1 MITVVGSINID
12 LVASVAQA
20 PEAGE
25 TTMASDYHV
34 HHGGK
39 GGNQAVAAARLGA
52 PVRFVGAVGEDD
64 FGTQLLE
71 GLDSEGIDTQAIRRV
86 PGSSGIA
93 LITVEDG
100 GENRIIVVPGAN
112 GTLTDDTL
120 SAQLFDDT
128 DVVLVQLETPPVFVG
143 AAIARAHASGAEV
156 VLNAAPAAPLD
167 AIDMTQVDWLMVNAG
182 EAAFLLG
189 ETESRDRSGAEQH
202 ASALQAAY
210 GTGIVITL
218 GRHGVLWLDKNGEP
232 GHTPAFATDVV
243 DTTGAGDTFAGAFA
257 VARMEQRSI
266 DEAVERAAA
275 AGALSVQHAGARSG
289 MPRTDA
295 LARRIQSV
303 TG

>member
-12 LVASVAQA
+12 LVASVKRA
-20 PEAGE
+20 PDAGE
-25 TTMASDYHV
+25 TTIASDYQV

-64 FGTQLLE
+64 FGTQLLD
-71 GLDSEGIDTQAIRRV
+71 GLIDEGIDTQAIRRV

-93 LITVEDG
+93 LITVEHG
-100 GENRIIVVPGAN
+100 GENRIIVIPGAN
-112 GTLTDDTL
+112 GTLTDDVLATE
-120 SAQLFDDT
+120 LFDDT
-128 DVVLVQLETPPVFVG
+128 DVVLVQQETPPAFVA

-167 AIDMTQVDWLMVNAG
+167 AIDMSQVDWLMVNAG
-182 EAAFLLG
+182 EAAFLLD
-189 ETESRDRSGAEQH
+189 EAESQDRPGAERH

-210 GTGIVITL
+210 DTGVVITL
-218 GRHGVLWLDKNGEP
+218 GKHGVLWLDNDGGT

-257 VARMEQRSI
+257 VARMEKRPI
-266 DEAVERAAA
+266 DEAVARASA
-275 AGALSVQHAGARSG
+275 AGALSVQRAGARSG
-289 MPRTDA
+289 MPSADA
-295 LARRIQSV
+295 LGARMQQSAD
-303 TG
+303 